1 MEDISEN
8 NKTTGKSSSLSSERK
23 TRNKDI
29 EDFSY
34 LGLSNINTMKK
45 LLLILL
51 LLPVITFG
59 QTQKLKETLI
69 KKSIKWTQVAS
80 TGRNYEEAKKFL
92 IPNIYSST
100 FSSNGTRLRIYD
112 EKYFSSPVKYKW
124 VSFETNNHTVQVSP
138 NGYTAVVT
146 FNVDGS
152 YIFEENKIPYAVRA
166 SFVWTKVNGVWK
178 KIHSHWSPRKGAVGI
193 PTKDR

>member
-1 MEDISEN
+1 
-8 NKTTGKSSSLSSERK
+8 
-23 TRNKDI
+23 
-29 EDFSY
+29 
-34 LGLSNINTMKK
+34 MKK
-45 LLLILL
+45 LILILFFGHI
-51 LLPVITFG
+51 VAFG
-59 QTQKLKETLI
+59 QTEKLKETLI

-92 IPNIYSST
+92 IPNMDSST
-100 FSSNGTRLRIYD
+100 FSSNGTQLRTYD
-112 EKYFSSPVKYKW
+112 EKYFSLPVKYKW
-124 VSFETNNHTVQVSP
+124 VSFQTNNHTVQVSP

-152 YIFEENKIPYAVRA
+152 YFFEGNEIPYAVRA
-166 SFVWTKVNGVWK
+166 SFVWTKFNDVWK

>member
-1 MEDISEN
+1 
-8 NKTTGKSSSLSSERK
+8 
-23 TRNKDI
+23 
-29 EDFSY
+29 
-34 LGLSNINTMKK
+34 MKK

-51 LLPVITFG
+51 FVPIVAFG
-59 QTQKLKETLI
+59 QAEELKETLI
-69 KKSIKWTQVAS
+69 KKSIKWTEVAS

-92 IPNIYSST
+92 IPNMDSST
-100 FSSNGTRLRIYD
+100 FSSNGTQLRTYD
-112 EKYFSSPVKYKW
+112 EKYFQTPVKYKW

-152 YIFEENKIPYAVRA
+152 YIFDGNKTPYAVRA
-166 SFVWTKVNGVWK
+166 SFVWTKVDGLWK

-193 PTKDR
+193 PIEDR

>member
-1 MEDISEN
+1 
-8 NKTTGKSSSLSSERK
+8 
-23 TRNKDI
+23 
-29 EDFSY
+29 
-34 LGLSNINTMKK
+34 MKK
-45 LLLILL
+45 LQLILL

-59 QTQKLKETLI
+59 QTEKLKQNLI

-80 TGRNYEEAKKFL
+80 TGRNHEEAKKFL
-92 IPNIYSST
+92 IPNMYSST

-152 YIFEENKIPYAVRA
+152 YIFEGNKIPYAVRA
-166 SFVWTKVNGVWK
+166 SFVWTKVNSVWK
-178 KIHSHWSPRKGAVGI
+178 KIHSHWSPRKGAIGI